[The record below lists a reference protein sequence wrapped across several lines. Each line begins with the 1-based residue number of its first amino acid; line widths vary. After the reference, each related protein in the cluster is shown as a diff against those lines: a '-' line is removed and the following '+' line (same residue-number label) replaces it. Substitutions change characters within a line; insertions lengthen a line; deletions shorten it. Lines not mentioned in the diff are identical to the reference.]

1 MDAGLFDYEL
11 PLSCIAQ
18 VPAERR
24 DASRLLVVE
33 RFEGRISHHFFKE
46 LPDLLPSGSRIF
58 RNDAAVFK
66 ARLRAVRTGGGAV
79 ECLLLRPAGSARQWW
94 CLLKPGRKLRPG
106 AVFRRPDEF
115 EAAVIENNR
124 SGEYLVEFRSR
135 KGESVTELAER
146 LGEMPLPPYIKR
158 TPEDE
163 RKELDVERYQTLYAD
178 HAKKVAA
185 AAPTAGLHFTPG
197 VLNELAER
205 GFRTYDLTLHIGP
218 GTFQPIKTKAI
229 ESHVMHGELYEIPSL
244 TCAALRRAES
254 GPRVAVGTTTVR
266 AAEDFFRKTAGGNK
280 ESFPRTAQQQSFC
293 IRAELFIY
301 PPAAFDAADVLLTN
315 FHLPRSTLLC
325 LVSAFLAPGET
336 TGIKWLKEI
345 YSEAISN
352 GYKFY
357 SYGDAMLVL

>member
-18 VPAERR
+18 VPARQR

-33 RFEGRISHHFFKE
+33 RAEGRISHHFFNE
-46 LPDLLPSGSRIF
+46 LPNLLPPSSRIF

-106 AVFRRPDEF
+106 AVFKRPDEF
-115 EAAVIENNR
+115 EATVIENNR
-124 SGEYLVEFRSR
+124 TGEYLVEFRSR
-135 KGESVTELAER
+135 NGESVTELAER

-158 TPEDE
+158 DTEIE
-163 RKELDVERYQTLYAD
+163 RKELDVERYQTIYAD

-185 AAPTAGLHFTPG
+185 AAPTAGLHFTTG
-197 VLNELAER
+197 VLNELVER
-205 GFRTYDLTLHIGP
+205 GFHTYDLTLHIGP
-218 GTFQPIKTKAI
+218 GTFQPIKTEVI

-244 TCAALRRAES
+244 TCTALRRTES

-266 AAEDFFRKTAGGNK
+266 ATEDFFRKTAGDYNA
-280 ESFPRTAQQQSFC
+280 SFPRKAQQQPFRS
-293 IRAELFIY
+293 RAELFIY
-301 PPAAFDAADVLLTN
+301 PPSTFEAADVLLTN

-336 TGIKWLKEI
+336 SGIKWLKEI
-345 YSEAISN
+345 YREAISR

>member
-33 RFEGRISHHFFKE
+33 RAEGSISHHFFKE
-46 LPDLLPSGSRIF
+46 LPDLLPPGSRIF

-79 ECLLLRPAGSARQWW
+79 ECILLRPSGSARQWW

-106 AVFRRPDEF
+106 TVFRRPDEF
-115 EAAVIENNR
+115 EASVIEKNS
-124 SGEYLVEFRSR
+124 SGEYLVEFQLRND
-135 KGESVTELAER
+135 ESVTELAER

-158 TPEDE
+158 APDDE
-163 RKELDVERYQTLYAD
+163 RKKLDVERYQTLYAD
-178 HAKKVAA
+178 HAKKVAV
-185 AAPTAGLHFTPG
+185 AAPTAGLHFTPA

-205 GFRTYDLTLHIGP
+205 GFQTYDLTLHVGP

-229 ESHVMHGELYEIPSL
+229 ENHDMHGELYEIPSL
-244 TCAALRRAES
+244 TCAALWRTES
-254 GPRVAVGTTTVR
+254 GSRVAVGTTTVR
-266 AAEDFFRKTAGGNK
+266 AAEDFFRKTAGGNE
-280 ESFPRTAQQQSFC
+280 ESFPLEAQQQSFRS
-293 IRAELFIY
+293 RAELFIY
-301 PPAAFDAADVLLTN
+301 PPAAFNAVDVLLTN

-336 TGIKWLKEI
+336 SGIKWLKEI
-345 YSEAISN
+345 YREAISK

-357 SYGDAMLVL
+357 SYGDALLIL